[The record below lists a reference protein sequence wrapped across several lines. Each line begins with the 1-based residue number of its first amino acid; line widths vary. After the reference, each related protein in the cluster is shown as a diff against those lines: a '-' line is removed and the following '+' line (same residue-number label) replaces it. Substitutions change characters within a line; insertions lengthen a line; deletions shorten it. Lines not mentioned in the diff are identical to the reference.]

1 MASVLVVSGSPSEVS
16 RTAALADFLV
26 GLLKADG
33 LAARHV
39 ALRSLPPADL
49 VAARAGAPGI
59 AEVVAELA
67 AAQGLVIVT
76 PTYKA
81 AYSGLTKIF
90 LDLLPQFGLEDQ
102 AVLPIAT
109 GGSLAHVLAL
119 DYSLRAVLHSMKAR
133 HVVQSH
139 FVPDSCFRK
148 VEGGY
153 EPDEAALGP
162 LFYAAFDEF
171 RRSVHAF
178 EHFRSVDFVRSPV
191 PSAPKA

>member
-1 MASVLVVSGSPSEVS
+1 MASVLVLSGSPSKVS
-16 RTAALADFLV
+16 RTAALADFIVRRLV
-26 GLLKADG
+26 ADG

-39 ALRSLPPADL
+39 ALRTLPPADL
-49 VAARAGAPGI
+49 VAAHAGAPGI

-67 AAQGLVIVT
+67 AADGLVIVT

-90 LDLLPQFGLEDQ
+90 LDLLPQSALEDK

-119 DYSLRAVLHSMKAR
+119 DYSFRAVLHSMRAR

-139 FVPDSCFRK
+139 FVPDSCFLK
-148 VEGGY
+148 TDGGY
-153 EPDEAALGP
+153 EPDETALGP

-171 RRSVHAF
+171 RRSVHAH
-178 EHFRSVDFVRSPV
+178 EHFRSVDFVRSLV
-191 PSAPKA
+191 PSATKV